1 MNDVPFFPGG
11 GDYIYFNSLF
21 KLNNPEALATAQ
33 AAESILGINYTPG
46 IGATAN
52 ISSKKNLII
61 NFLNQAITSEANKEK
76 AYIKYMLSKQ
86 EYIPDV
92 VIEALKNNNWKG
104 FVAAIQIALT
114 DIKTAKEIFLFE
126 KQRLEQNQN
135 QEKRILA
142 QYENE
147 EDITKASRQ
156 RHLTLSDAIQ
166 KRMASLGNAMFK
178 GGASSSAKVI
188 SDYILKYFNDDL
200 LVELDEKYQLKIKN
214 PKEFAGVFLAIAQ
227 DVITDYE
234 LAVKTD
240 PEIIKFINEAGKRI
254 SINSLVENEKGQ
266 KVSFFEYVVSRNQ
279 ERHKQNLERLNN
291 LGEFGKRIMEQYTAT
306 SQKDQLSQS
315 GIPKKRVRAGKGQF
329 DKLGQDGQIKTGDL
343 FNVFTKMTN
352 MGTLKIP
359 STAVLLNIN
368 QNRNAFS
375 EIQASVT
382 TMMNG
387 MVGPGAIG
395 KKGAKTD
402 ILVGS
407 IGANLS
413 NIEGELKK
421 IVEDKINNA
430 NRELEKKLNKLGR
443 ELKGTNT
450 SQYMRDTNKNW
461 SNTIKEIDKIVAE
474 LNQVEGMLSHCYIL
488 DGSVKN
494 YLTLGLTGTPN
505 SYDTFKGGSLGPNLI
520 EILEKYQT
528 LSSMAGI
535 NFDLQSGIKNA
546 LLNAGP
552 GMIGQANRETLEDY
566 LAAIAGLLMFDDS
579 ISIMTDAM
587 SISSSQTST
596 SVIHLFIL
604 DTGYLPLSVILSFIR
619 DELEI
624 SFFREESLAEISSG
638 IDVSITGFAKHP
650 PKFNTPK
657 NPQHLTEA
665 AWKNLYSD
673 AEKSLKITINI
684 ARDFLKI
691 IQDLAELNF

>member
-21 KLNNPEALATAQ
+21 KLNNPDALATAQ
-33 AAESILGINYTPG
+33 AAESILGINYIPG
-46 IGATAN
+46 SGAIAN

-61 NFLNQAITSEANKEK
+61 NFLNQAIASESSKEK
-76 AYIKYMLSKQ
+76 AFIKYMLSKQ
-86 EYIPDV
+86 EYMPDA
-92 VIEALKNNNWKG
+92 IINALENNDWRG
-104 FVAAIQIALT
+104 FVSAVQIALT

-126 KQRLEQNQN
+126 KQRLEQNQQ
-135 QEKRILA
+135 QEEKILA
-142 QYENE
+142 RYENE
-147 EDITKASRQ
+147 EDRMRASRQ
-156 RHLTLSDAIQ
+156 RHKTLSDAVQ
-166 KRMASLGNAMFK
+166 KRMATLANAIFK
-178 GGASSSAKVI
+178 GGTSSSAKVI
-188 SDYILKYFNDDL
+188 SDYILKYFNNDL
-200 LVELDEKYQLKIKN
+200 IVELDGNYQIKIKN
-214 PKEFAGVFLAIAQ
+214 PNDFAGVFLAIAQ
-227 DVITDYE
+227 DIITDYE
-234 LAVKTD
+234 LAIKTD
-240 PEIIKFINEAGKRI
+240 PEIISLINEAEKKI
-254 SINSLVENEKGQ
+254 SINSLVENEEGEKI
-266 KVSFFEYVVSRNQ
+266 SFFEYVVSRNQ
-279 ERHKQNLERLNN
+279 KQHKSNLEQLNN
-291 LGEFGKRIMEQYTAT
+291 LGNFGKRIMKQYTT
-306 SQKDQLSQS
+306 ISQKDQLSQS
-315 GIPKKRVRAGKGQF
+315 KIPKKRTRAGKGQF
-329 DKLGQDGQIKTGDL
+329 DKLGQNGQIKTKDL

-359 STAVLLNIN
+359 PTSILLNID

-375 EIQASVT
+375 EIYAAIT
-382 TMMNG
+382 TMLKN

-395 KKGAKTD
+395 TKGAKTD
-402 ILVGS
+402 IL
-407 IGANLS
+407 IGNIQANLP
-413 NIEGELKK
+413 NIEEHLKDILENK
-421 IVEDKINNA
+421 VRKA
-430 NRELEKKLNKLGR
+430 NQELENILNKLGQN
-443 ELKGTNT
+443 LKGTNT

-461 SNTIKEIDKIVAE
+461 NKAIKEIDKIITE
-474 LNQVEGMLSHCYIL
+474 LNQIEGTLAHCYIL

-494 YLTLGLTGTPN
+494 YLTLGLTGTSN

-552 GMIGQANRETLEDY
+552 GMIGQANKETLEDY

-587 SISSSQTST
+587 SVSSSQTST